1 MNCLEFRRIV
11 GAQPDIATPEV
22 VAHAQQCPACA
33 RYRQELQQ
41 MDQLIHRALKIDTRS
56 NVAAPAALPHE
67 VPVERA
73 VVERAVVERIRTN
86 RIRATS
92 PRRSM
97 QWGLAASVLAAVLA
111 GLFLWVADPRET
123 LAEQIVEHAQEEA
136 GAMVRTSYIA
146 DSEKVASILSRSGVR
161 MKPDAVAVSYAQSCP
176 FRGHRVPHLVVQTD
190 AGPVTVLLL
199 AQEKSIAKP
208 ATFDESGYSGV
219 IIPAPRGVLAVLGR
233 GAPVEEIAAKVL
245 AAVDYGG

>member
-56 NVAAPAALPHE
+56 NAAVAAALPHE
-67 VPVERA
+67 AP
-73 VVERAVVERIRTN
+73 VERIRAN
-86 RIRATS
+86 RIRAIR

-123 LAEQIVEHAQEEA
+123 LAEQIIEHAQEEA
-136 GAMVRTSYIA
+136 DAMVRTSDIA
-146 DSEKVASILSRSGVR
+146 DPEKVASILSRSGVR